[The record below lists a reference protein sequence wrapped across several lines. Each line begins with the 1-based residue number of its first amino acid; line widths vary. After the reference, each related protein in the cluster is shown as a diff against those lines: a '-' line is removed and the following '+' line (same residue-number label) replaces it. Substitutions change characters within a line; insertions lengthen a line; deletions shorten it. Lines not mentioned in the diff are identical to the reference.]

1 MAKKYSTSTIK
12 PDGTIVPWLAADGPL
27 AYTSENPPE
36 SNYLFQ
42 YSWLMPRVYKD
53 KRHYYFG
60 KLSSLSR
67 REMGWGIRP
76 FVDFWSKARTGAV
89 ERVYASAGERN
100 GNGLTAPIACYRY
113 CTGWDN
119 CNTYMLIQHGSYLP
133 IEVTEQPL
141 IKDGQLVL
149 YRGLGKKR
157 TFSWRSW
164 NAHLSLKQNSIL
176 QRYFDVH
183 YRAFCDSEISFQI
196 AHVWVRRAET
206 HFIQWKMS
214 WFDIADEIGFDTEGG
229 GLARWLTDTY
239 RQSFT
244 LLQQMA
250 ARKFGPKFVRCTTPI
265 SNVRITSFFAG
276 ESEVNVIDPRKV
288 EITAPRLGT
297 SLYETLELDGAAL
310 GP

>member
-1 MAKKYSTSTIK
+1 
-12 PDGTIVPWLAADGPL
+12 
-27 AYTSENPPE
+27 
-36 SNYLFQ
+36 
-42 YSWLMPRVYKD
+42 
-53 KRHYYFG
+53 
-60 KLSSLSR
+60 
-67 REMGWGIRP
+67 
-76 FVDFWSKARTGAV
+76 
-89 ERVYASAGERN
+89 
-100 GNGLTAPIACYRY
+100 
-113 CTGWDN
+113 
-119 CNTYMLIQHGSYLP
+119 MLLQHGSYLP
-133 IEVTEQPL
+133 IEVSEQPL
-141 IKDGQLVL
+141 IKDGRLVL

-164 NAHLSLKQNSIL
+164 DANLSVRQNSIL

-183 YRAFCDSEISFQI
+183 CRAFSDSEVSFQI

-229 GLARWLTDTY
+229 ALARWLTGTY

-244 LLQQMA
+244 LLQQLA
-250 ARKFGPKFVRCTTPI
+250 AWKFGPRYVRCTTPI

-297 SLYETLELDGAAL
+297 SLYETLELDGAA
-310 GP
+310 PSP